1 MWKIKHIVHALSQ
14 NKEFGRKF
22 QVELDFWEKLDEI
35 ENVLKVPYTATVD
48 SQAIGY
54 GLADFYISWLRIQKG
69 LARLIDQSKYTNIA
83 EKLTNRLRER
93 EPSLFDTPLMLCAVY
108 LDPRIN
114 FKLGTGQKRNAAL
127 KLIQIHERIS
137 ALNNSNATNVMN
149 DTLDEIQAEYRF
161 GEGEQRDSNI
171 TALLD
176 SVAKFETERPYDI
189 RATVTDFWGKNG
201 HKYPVLEPLVQ
212 IIHAVAANQCG
223 TERSFSSFTYIRSK
237 HRMCM
242 DVKNLS
248 NLLMIRLNK
257 DIFQNYRTNY
267 VKQILDD

>member
-1 MWKIKHIVHALSQ
+1 MSQ

-48 SQAIGY
+48 SQAVGY

-69 LARLIDQSKYTNIA
+69 LARLIDQNKYTNIA
-83 EKLTNRLRER
+83 EKLAKKLRER
-93 EPSLFDTPLMLCAVY
+93 EPSLFETPLMLCAVY
-108 LDPRIN
+108 LDPRIS
-114 FKLGTGQKRNAAL
+114 FKLNASQKRNAAL
-127 KLIQIHERIS
+127 QLVKIHDRIN
-137 ALNNSNATNVMN
+137 ALTNNNAQNFMN

-161 GEGEQRDSNI
+161 GEGEHRDSNV

-176 SVAKFETERPYDI
+176 SFAQFETERPFDI
-189 RATVTDFWGKNG
+189 RASVTDFWETNG
-201 HKYPVLEPLVQ
+201 HKYPLLEPLAQ
-212 IIHAVAANQCG
+212 IIHAVAANQCC

-237 HRMCM
+237 YRMCM

-257 DIFQNYRTNY
+257 DIFYNFRTNY
-267 VKQILDD
+267 VNQILSN